1 MKKILFVTSEAHPLI
16 KTGGLADVC
25 GSLPKALA
33 ELSNDIKLIIP
44 NYQALKTTENIRFL
58 CSVRVDNRNVN
69 ILETRMPDSQVVVW
83 LVDYPVY
90 YNYPGNPYVDEQGEP
105 WPNNAE
111 RFGLFCRIAVE
122 AAMDRVHQDWKPD
135 VVHCNDWQSGLV
147 PALLSLERDRPA
159 TVFTIHNMA
168 YQGLFPASTAAV
180 LNLPGQLWHPAGLE
194 FHEMLS
200 FIKGGLVYADY
211 ITTVSPT
218 YALEIQ
224 TPELGYGLEGLLEH
238 RKEFLG
244 GIINGIDIDQWNP
257 EKDPYIAQHYT
268 VATLNKKRPNKS
280 ELQERFALPVTDR
293 VPLFGLIGRLV
304 EQKGID
310 LILECLP
317 ELITMDLQFVL
328 LGSGDKDF
336 EKQLQKMAHLYPD
349 KISIII
355 DYDEKLAHLIEAGAD
370 VFLMPSRFE
379 PCGLNQMYS
388 QRYGT
393 IPIVRKTGGLA
404 DTVTDALPETLAMHT
419 ASGIVFAEASSG
431 SLLEAIKRALI
442 LYSSPETWKRLQINA
457 MNKDF
462 SWQRSAEKY
471 LALYEKLEA
480 GIEE

>member
-33 ELSNDIKLIIP
+33 ELSQEIKLIIP
-44 NYQALKTTENIRFL
+44 NYQALKITENVRFL
-58 CSVRVDNRNVN
+58 CSIRVDNRNIN
-69 ILETRMPDSQVVVW
+69 ILETRMPDSHVTVW
-83 LVDYPVY
+83 LVDYPAY
-90 YNYPGNPYVDEQGEP
+90 YNYPGNPYVDENGNP
-105 WPNNAE
+105 WPINAE
-111 RFGLFCRIAVE
+111 RFALFCRVAVE
-122 AAMDRVHQDWKPD
+122 AAMNRVHQDWKPD
-135 VVHCNDWQSGLV
+135 IVHCNDWQTGLV
-147 PALLSLERDRPA
+147 PALLSLERDPPS

-168 YQGLFPASTAAV
+168 YQGLFPARTAAA

-224 TPELGYGLEGLLEH
+224 TPEFGYGLEGLLDH

-244 GIINGIDIDQWNP
+244 GIINGIDMDQWDP
-257 EKDPYIAQHYT
+257 ETDPYITQHFT
-268 VATLNKKRPNKS
+268 ATTLNKKQLNKS
-280 ELQERFALPVTDR
+280 ALQRRFSLPVNDR

-317 ELITMDLQFVL
+317 EMVSMDLQFVL

-336 EKQLQKMAHLYPD
+336 EKQLQNLADLYPD
-349 KISIII
+349 KIAITIG
-355 DYDEKLAHLIEAGAD
+355 YDESLAHLIEAGAD
-370 VFLMPSRFE
+370 IFLMPSRFE

-404 DTVTDALPETLAMHT
+404 DTVTDALPETLAKQT
-419 ASGIVFAEASSG
+419 ASGIVFSEASPG
-431 SLLEAIKRALI
+431 ALLEAIKRTLI
-442 LYSSPETWKRLQINA
+442 LYNSADTWKKMQVNA
-457 MNKDF
+457 MKKDF
-462 SWQRSAEKY
+462 SWQRSAEQY
-471 LALYEKLEA
+471 LALYENL
-480 GIEE
+480 

>member
-33 ELSNDIKLIIP
+33 DLSQDIKLIIP
-44 NYQALKTTENIRFL
+44 NYQALKTSENVRFICAIRI
-58 CSVRVDNRNVN
+58 DNRNIN
-69 ILETRMPDSQVVVW
+69 ILETRMPDSHVIVW

-90 YNYPGNPYVDEQGEP
+90 YNYPGNPYVDEHGEP
-105 WPNNAE
+105 WPINAE
-111 RFGLFCRIAVE
+111 RFALFCRVAVE

-135 VVHCNDWQSGLV
+135 IVHCNDWQTGLV
-147 PALLSLERDRPA
+147 PALLSLEQDRPS
-159 TVFTIHNMA
+159 TLFTIHNMA
-168 YQGLFPASTAAV
+168 YQGLFPKSTAAS
-180 LNLPGQLWHPAGLE
+180 LNLPGKLWNPAGLE

-224 TPELGYGLEGLLEH
+224 TPEFGYGLEGLLDH

-244 GIINGIDIDQWNP
+244 GIINGIDLDQWNP
-257 EKDPYIAQHYT
+257 ETDPYITQHYT
-268 VATLNKKRPNKS
+268 AATLNKKQLNKF
-280 ELQERFALPVTDR
+280 ELQRRFALPANAR
-293 VPLFGLIGRLV
+293 IPLFGLIGRLV

-317 ELITMDLQFVL
+317 EMVAMDMQFVL
-328 LGSGDKDF
+328 LGSGEKGF
-336 EKQLQKMAHLYPD
+336 EKTLKSLAQQYPD
-349 KISIII
+349 KIAINIG
-355 DYDEKLAHLIEAGAD
+355 YDEALAHLIEAGAD
-370 VFLMPSRFE
+370 IFLMPSRFE

-404 DTVTDALPETLAMHT
+404 DTVVDTLPETLANQT
-419 ASGIVFAEASSG
+419 ASGIVFNEASS
-431 SLLEAIKRALI
+431 SALLEAIKRAMI
-442 LYSSPETWKRLQINA
+442 LYSFPDTWKKIQTNA
-457 MNKDF
+457 MKKEF
-462 SWQRSAEKY
+462 SWQRSAEQY
-471 LALYEKLEA
+471 LALYENL
-480 GIEE
+480 

>member
-33 ELSNDIKLIIP
+33 ELSQEIKLIIP
-44 NYQALKTTENIRFL
+44 NYQALKITENVRFL
-58 CSVRVDNRNVN
+58 CSIRVDNRNIN
-69 ILETRMPDSQVVVW
+69 ILETRMPDSHVTVW
-83 LVDYPVY
+83 LVDYPAY
-90 YNYPGNPYVDEQGEP
+90 YNYPGNPYVDENGNP
-105 WPNNAE
+105 WPINAE
-111 RFGLFCRIAVE
+111 RFALFCRVVVE
-122 AAMDRVHQDWKPD
+122 AAMNRVHQDWKPD
-135 VVHCNDWQSGLV
+135 IVHCNDWQTGLV
-147 PALLSLERDRPA
+147 PALLSLERDPPS

-168 YQGLFPASTAAV
+168 YQGLFPARTAAA

-224 TPELGYGLEGLLEH
+224 TPEFGYGLEGLLDH

-244 GIINGIDIDQWNP
+244 GIINGIDMDQWDP
-257 EKDPYIAQHYT
+257 ETDPYITQHFT
-268 VATLNKKRPNKS
+268 ATTLNKKQLNKS
-280 ELQERFALPVTDR
+280 ALQRRFSLPVNDR

-317 ELITMDLQFVL
+317 EMVSMDLQFVL

-336 EKQLQKMAHLYPD
+336 EKQLQNLADLYPD
-349 KISIII
+349 KIAITIG
-355 DYDEKLAHLIEAGAD
+355 YDESLAHLIEAGAD
-370 VFLMPSRFE
+370 IFLMPSRFE

-404 DTVTDALPETLAMHT
+404 DTVTDALPETLANNT
-419 ASGIVFAEASSG
+419 ASGIVFNEASSG
-431 SLLEAIKRALI
+431 SLLEAIKRTLI
-442 LYSSPETWKRLQINA
+442 LYNSADTWKKMQVNA
-457 MNKDF
+457 MKKDF
-462 SWQRSAEKY
+462 SWQRSAEQY
-471 LALYEKLEA
+471 LALYENL
-480 GIEE
+480 

>member
-33 ELSNDIKLIIP
+33 ELSQEIKLIIP
-44 NYQALKTTENIRFL
+44 NYQALKITENVRFL
-58 CSVRVDNRNVN
+58 CSIRVDNRNIN
-69 ILETRMPDSQVVVW
+69 ILETRMPDSHVTVW
-83 LVDYPVY
+83 LVDYPAY
-90 YNYPGNPYVDEQGEP
+90 YNYPGNPYVDENGNP
-105 WPNNAE
+105 WPINAE
-111 RFGLFCRIAVE
+111 RFALFCRVAVE
-122 AAMDRVHQDWKPD
+122 AAMNRVHQDWKPD
-135 VVHCNDWQSGLV
+135 IVHCNDWQTGLV
-147 PALLSLERDRPA
+147 PALLSIERDPPS

-168 YQGLFPASTAAV
+168 YQGLFHARTAAA

-224 TPELGYGLEGLLEH
+224 TPEFGYGLEGLLDH

-244 GIINGIDIDQWNP
+244 GIINGIDMDQWDP
-257 EKDPYIAQHYT
+257 ETDPYITQHFT
-268 VATLNKKRPNKS
+268 ATTLNKKQLNKS
-280 ELQERFALPVTDR
+280 ALQRRFSLPVNDR

-317 ELITMDLQFVL
+317 EMVSMDLQFVL

-336 EKQLQKMAHLYPD
+336 EKQLQNLADLYPD
-349 KISIII
+349 KIAITIG
-355 DYDEKLAHLIEAGAD
+355 YDESLAHLIEAGAD
-370 VFLMPSRFE
+370 IFLMPSRFE

-404 DTVTDALPETLAMHT
+404 DTVTDALPETLAKQT
-419 ASGIVFAEASSG
+419 ASGIVFGEASPG
-431 SLLEAIKRALI
+431 ALLEAIKRTLI
-442 LYSSPETWKRLQINA
+442 LYNSADTWRKMQVIA
-457 MNKDF
+457 MKKDF
-462 SWQRSAEKY
+462 SWQRSAEQY
-471 LALYEKLEA
+471 LALYENL
-480 GIEE
+480 